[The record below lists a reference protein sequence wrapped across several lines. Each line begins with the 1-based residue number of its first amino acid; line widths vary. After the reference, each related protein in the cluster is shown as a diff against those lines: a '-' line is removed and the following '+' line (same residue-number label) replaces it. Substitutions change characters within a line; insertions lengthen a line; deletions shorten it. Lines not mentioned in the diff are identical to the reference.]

1 MPQILFTKFDPF
13 VAESFVYINK
23 IHIKIDFKEREK
35 MKIFIE
41 IPSWLGDAIM
51 ATPAIQ
57 NIIKTYPKAK
67 ITLLGSFVSTQA
79 FANYPNI
86 EKIIVDDTK
95 KSGNRY
101 KNLIVLAKSIGKV
114 DLAISFRRS
123 FSSKFMMFFIKA
135 KNKFNYKRLTKDEIH
150 LAIRYNDFV
159 NKVLKLNNEV
169 GDLKLYFK
177 PFKYTKPTLGI
188 NPGATYGSAK
198 RWYPNEFA
206 KVAISLAS
214 KYDIVIFGGPAETDI
229 AKDIENELIKNGIL
243 NYQNLSGLTTI
254 PELIEKIAGLSLFIT
269 NDSGP
274 MHIAAAYKVKTVSI
288 FGPTKFTETNQ
299 WRNDKNGLI
308 VTKNLDCA
316 PCMKRECPLKHHNCM
331 KLVTANDVLEAIT
344 KLT

>member
-1 MPQILFTKFDPF
+1 MVK
-13 VAESFVYINK
+13 
-23 IHIKIDFKEREK
+23 
-35 MKIFIE
+35 KIFIE

-57 NIIKTYPKAK
+57 NIIKTYPDAK

-79 FANYPNI
+79 FENYENI
-86 EKIIVDDTK
+86 EKIVVDNTK
-95 KSGNRY
+95 KDGNRY
-101 KNLIVLAKSIGKV
+101 KNLISLAKSIGKV

-135 KNKFNYKRLTKDEIH
+135 KKKFNYKRLTKKEIH

-159 NKVLKLNNEV
+159 NKVLKVNNEV

-177 PFKYTKPTLGI
+177 PFKFDKPTFGI

-198 RWYPNEFA
+198 RWYPQEFA
-206 KVAISLAS
+206 KLAITLSS
-214 KYDIVIFGGPAETDI
+214 KYDIVIFGGPSEIDI
-229 AKDIENELIKNGIL
+229 AKDIEDELIKNGVL
-243 NYQNLSGLTTI
+243 NYQNLAGKTSI
-254 PELIEKIAGLSLFIT
+254 KELIEKIAGLNLFVT

-274 MHIAAAYKVKTVSI
+274 MHVAAAYKVKTVSI

-331 KLVTANDVLEAIT
+331 KNITASDVMSAILKLED
-344 KLT
+344 

>member
-1 MPQILFTKFDPF
+1 MVK
-13 VAESFVYINK
+13 
-23 IHIKIDFKEREK
+23 
-35 MKIFIE
+35 KIFIE

-57 NIIKTYPKAK
+57 NIIKTYPDAK

-79 FANYPNI
+79 FENYENI
-86 EKIIVDDTK
+86 EKIVVDNTK
-95 KSGNRY
+95 KDGNRY
-101 KNLIVLAKSIGKV
+101 KNLISLAKSIGKV

-123 FSSKFMMFFIKA
+123 FSSKFMMFFVKA
-135 KNKFNYKRLTKDEIH
+135 KKKFNYKRLTKKEIH

-159 NKVLKLNNEV
+159 NKVLKLNNEA

-177 PFKYTKPTLGI
+177 PFKFDKPTFGI

-198 RWYPNEFA
+198 RWYPQEFA
-206 KVAISLAS
+206 KLAISLSS
-214 KYDIVIFGGPAETDI
+214 KYDIVIFGGPSEIDI
-229 AKDIENELIKNGIL
+229 AKDIEDELIKNGVL
-243 NYQNLSGLTTI
+243 NYQNLAGKTSI
-254 PELIEKIAGLSLFIT
+254 KELIEKIAGLNLFVT

-274 MHIAAAYKVKTVSI
+274 MHVAAAYKVKTVSI

-299 WRNDKNGLI
+299 WKNDKNGLI

-331 KLVTANDVLEAIT
+331 KNITASDVMSAILKLED
-344 KLT
+344 

>member
-1 MPQILFTKFDPF
+1 
-13 VAESFVYINK
+13 
-23 IHIKIDFKEREK
+23 

-79 FANYPNI
+79 FEDYPNI
-86 EKIIVDDTK
+86 EKVIVDNTK
-95 KSGNRY
+95 KEKNRY
-101 KNLIVLAKSIGKV
+101 KNLINLAKSLGKF
-114 DLAISFRRS
+114 DIALSFRRS

-135 KNKFNYKRLTKDEIH
+135 KKKFNYRRLTKKEIH

-159 NKVLKLNNEV
+159 NKVLNLNNEV

-177 PFKYTKPTLGI
+177 PFSYSKPTLGI

-198 RWYPNEFA
+198 RWYPEEFS
-206 KVAISLAS
+206 KVAISLSS
-214 KYDIVIFGGPAETDI
+214 KYDIVIFGGPTETDI
-229 AKDIENELIKNGIL
+229 AKDIEDELIKRGIR
-243 NYQNLSGLTTI
+243 NYQNLAGKTTI
-254 PELIEKIAGLSLFIT
+254 PELIEKIAGLDLFIT

-274 MHIAAAYKVKTVSI
+274 MHVAAAYKVKTIAI

-308 VTKNLDCA
+308 VTKNLDCS
-316 PCMKRECPLKHHNCM
+316 PCMKRVCPLKHHNCM
-331 KLVTANDVLEAIT
+331 KTITANDVLKKIET
-344 KLT
+344 F

>member
-1 MPQILFTKFDPF
+1 MVK
-13 VAESFVYINK
+13 
-23 IHIKIDFKEREK
+23 
-35 MKIFIE
+35 KIFIE

-57 NIIKTYPKAK
+57 NIIKTYPDAK

-79 FANYPNI
+79 FENYPNI
-86 EKIIVDDTK
+86 EKVIVDNTK
-95 KSGNRY
+95 KDGNRY
-101 KNLIVLAKSIGKV
+101 KNLISLAKSIGKV

-123 FSSKFMMFFIKA
+123 FSSKFMMFFVKA
-135 KNKFNYKRLTKDEIH
+135 KKKFNYKRLTKKEIH

-159 NKVLKLNNEV
+159 NKVLELNNAA

-177 PFKYTKPTLGI
+177 PFKFDKPTFGI

-198 RWYPNEFA
+198 RWYPKEFA
-206 KVAISLAS
+206 KLAISLSS
-214 KYDIVIFGGPAETDI
+214 KYDIVIFGGPSEIEI
-229 AKDIENELIKNGIL
+229 AKDIEDELIKNGVL
-243 NYQNLSGLTTI
+243 NYQNLAGKTTI
-254 PELIEKIAGLSLFIT
+254 KELIEKIAGLNLFVT

-274 MHIAAAYKVKTVSI
+274 MHVAAAYKVKTVSI

-331 KLVTANDVLEAIT
+331 KNITASDVMSAISKLED
-344 KLT
+344 